1 MAFLWYN
8 NSIEMQSIQMSSDT
22 KIYSDDGQKGRR
34 KRMRTRAC
42 IIRKDSKPGR
52 YFSDI
57 CCRSKALRNTT
68 NFYIRNTYTGI
79 MKSPE
84 ERTHNETEVLH
95 YVFTGIRK
103 YNAHKLVLLAGDV
116 WKARLT
122 GGLAGH
128 TAMRKALR
136 RAEPAPFPS
145 RENRMLTY
153 ELLDAVFK
161 FTENPVYY
169 SLPSQV
175 NQNAMRKTFKSW
187 KGYIAALKDWK
198 KHPGKY
204 KKKPRI
210 PGYIREA
217 ETTAWFT
224 NQTAKLTEKEDGKG
238 HVLSFTGSEVTV
250 GCGHIPG
257 RYIKTEVKPYHGEY
271 RLLVTYDD
279 KAGTPEVPEHPERI
293 MGIDPGV
300 NNFLAVANNY
310 GRPPFLIKGGA
321 IKSWNQWYNKKRS
334 ALMEQLTKGR
344 DSRHSVKESHRLDAL
359 SRKRDERMRDFFYK
373 CAHFICRR
381 AEKDKVEVIVCGH
394 NDGIKDGV
402 NFRKKDNQNF
412 VSIPERKFLEILEHV
427 GGRYG
432 IPVVIREESYTSQA
446 SVIGLDDI
454 PIYGEEKGR
463 TYEFSGKRV
472 RRGLYRTKD
481 GTILNADI
489 NGAANTIRKEY
500 PEAFRDV
507 TDISFLFTTTEVVSF
522 RDIYKARP
530 AAEKKDTGRRS
541 RPGRK
546 SRERHFMRAARRR
559 ELKEAFPKE
568 KVSCQKK
575 AS

>member
-1 MAFLWYN
+1 
-8 NSIEMQSIQMSSDT
+8 
-22 KIYSDDGQKGRR
+22 
-34 KRMRTRAC
+34 MRTRAC

-169 SLPSQV
+169 SLPAQV

-187 KGYIAALKDWK
+187 KGYFAALKDWK

-204 KKKPRI
+204 KAKPRS

-217 ETTAWFT
+217 ETPAWFT
-224 NQTAKLTEKEDGKG
+224 NQTAKLTEKADRKG

-321 IKSWNQWYNKKRS
+321 IKSWN
-334 ALMEQLTKGR
+334 
-344 DSRHSVKESHRLDAL
+344 
-359 SRKRDERMRDFFYK
+359 
-373 CAHFICRR
+373 
-381 AEKDKVEVIVCGH
+381 
-394 NDGIKDGV
+394 
-402 NFRKKDNQNF
+402 
-412 VSIPERKFLEILEHV
+412 
-427 GGRYG
+427 
-432 IPVVIREESYTSQA
+432 
-446 SVIGLDDI
+446 
-454 PIYGEEKGR
+454 
-463 TYEFSGKRV
+463 
-472 RRGLYRTKD
+472 
-481 GTILNADI
+481 
-489 NGAANTIRKEY
+489 
-500 PEAFRDV
+500 
-507 TDISFLFTTTEVVSF
+507 
-522 RDIYKARP
+522 
-530 AAEKKDTGRRS
+530 
-541 RPGRK
+541 
-546 SRERHFMRAARRR
+546 
-559 ELKEAFPKE
+559 
-568 KVSCQKK
+568 
-575 AS
+575 

>member
-1 MAFLWYN
+1 
-8 NSIEMQSIQMSSDT
+8 
-22 KIYSDDGQKGRR
+22 
-34 KRMRTRAC
+34 MRTRAC
-42 IIRKDSKPGR
+42 IIRKDSKAGR
-52 YFSDI
+52 YFNDI
-57 CCRSKALRNTT
+57 CCKSKALRNTT

-84 ERTHNETEVLH
+84 ERTDNETEVLH
-95 YVFTGIRK
+95 NVITGIK
-103 YNAHKLVLLAGDV
+103 MYNEHKLVLFAKDI

-122 GGLAGH
+122 GGLEGH
-128 TAMRKALR
+128 TAVLKALK
-136 RAEPAPFPS
+136 RAEPVRCPS

-153 ELLDAVFK
+153 EVLDAVFK
-161 FTENPVYY
+161 FTKNPDYY
-169 SLPSQV
+169 SLPAQV
-175 NQNAMRKTFKSW
+175 NQNAMRKTFKAW
-187 KGYIAALKDWK
+187 KGYFSALKDWR

-204 KKKPRI
+204 KAKPRI
-210 PGYIREA
+210 PGYLRTEEA
-217 ETTAWFT
+217 TAWFT
-224 NQTAKLTEKEDGKG
+224 NQTAKLTEKENGEG
-238 HVLSFTGSEVTV
+238 HVLSFIDTEVTV

-257 RYIKTEVKPYHGEY
+257 KYIKTEVKPYHGEY

-279 KAGTPEVPEHPERI
+279 KAGSPEVPKHPKRI
-293 MGIDPGV
+293 IGIDPGV

-310 GRPPFLIKGGA
+310 GETPYLIGGGA

-334 ALMEQLTKGR
+334 AFMKQLTKGK
-344 DSRHSVKESHRLDAL
+344 DSRHSIKDSHRLDAL

-381 AEKDKVEVIVCGH
+381 AVKDKAEVIVCGH

-402 NFRKKDNQNF
+402 NFKKKDNQNF
-412 VSIPERKFLEILEHV
+412 VSIPERVFLKILEHV
-427 GGRYG
+427 GVQYG

-446 SVIGLDDI
+446 SMIDFDDI
-454 PIYGEEKGR
+454 PTYGEEDGK
-463 TYEFSGKRV
+463 TYDFSGKRI

-507 TDISFLFTTTEVVSF
+507 ADFTYLWKTTEVVGY
-522 RDIYKARP
+522 RDIYKVRP
-530 AAEKKDTGRRS
+530 AAEKKDTGRRN

-546 SRERHFMRAARRR
+546 SRKRHFARAARRR
-559 ELKEAFPKE
+559 ELKEAFPK
-568 KVSCQKK
+568 KVTFIKKK